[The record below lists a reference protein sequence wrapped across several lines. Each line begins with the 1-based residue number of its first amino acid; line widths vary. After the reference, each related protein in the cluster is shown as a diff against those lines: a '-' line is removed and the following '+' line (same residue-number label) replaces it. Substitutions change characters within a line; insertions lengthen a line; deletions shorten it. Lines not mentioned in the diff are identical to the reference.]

1 MLNRSTTKDVVIN
14 RMFTY
19 PIFSKVVFKKI
30 FVWRN
35 FSNSKNYDEN
45 LCFRKIQVVCCSSN
59 TLFGHLARERS
70 NSISVIFHV
79 SCNKTQFY
87 FNFMVVTMV
96 YNGSIQF
103 FPAFRIHTYSC
114 GYCSSV
120 ILNKDT
126 THWAV

>member
-1 MLNRSTTKDVVIN
+1 MLNRSTTKDVLIN
-14 RMFTY
+14 RMFIY
-19 PIFSKVVFKKI
+19 PIFFKSRLQKNLCLAK
-30 FVWRN
+30 F
-35 FSNSKNYDEN
+35 FNSKNYDEN

-59 TLFGHLARERS
+59 TFFGHLAWERS

-79 SCNKTQFY
+79 SCNKTQIY